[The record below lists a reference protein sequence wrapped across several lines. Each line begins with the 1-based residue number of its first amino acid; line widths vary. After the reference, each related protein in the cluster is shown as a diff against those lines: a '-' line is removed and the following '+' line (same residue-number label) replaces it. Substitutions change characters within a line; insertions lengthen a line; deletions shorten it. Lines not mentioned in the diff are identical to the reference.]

1 MSLRADF
8 FGDLQKDELLY
19 EAHRQINVPPL
30 REAQLHEVVSRPAAL
45 LGVRF
50 ETDHLAADIS
60 RRAAEES
67 SKDAGA
73 LPLLSYLLDDMW
85 KCKDPKWDGVLRL
98 PAPAIELGRV
108 LVDRANAFMAEHP
121 GADEKLRRIFTLKL
135 ATVREDGEPT
145 RRRAFR
151 LEFSDDEWRLVSEL
165 ADNPNRLLI
174 TAIADNPAT
183 PVPDT
188 ACWGASV
195 MTAAAE
201 TYAEVA
207 HEAIFRR
214 WDKLREWIAAEREF
228 LAWRTGLEHA
238 HRAWAATPDASKHDA
253 LLMGVALAQA
263 QSWLAK
269 RAEDLPAPERE
280 FITQSVAREK
290 KAQTRA
296 RRVRSLIYV
305 LLVGVIAVLVERT
318 NQSYI
323 AAQWR
328 WWWTGRPFVA
338 ANIWPYAL
346 KPAAEL
352 ALKPEDT
359 FRECSAEQGKDYCP
373 LMVVLPAGSFI
384 MGSPATEQGH
394 QPSEEPQHQV
404 TIAKLFAVSKFALTF
419 DEWDTCVNYGD
430 CPQGVADSGWGH
442 GQQPVINVTW
452 DDAQHYVAWLSKM
465 TGKTYRLLTESEY
478 EYAARAGATT
488 TYPWGDD
495 IGIGNSNCKGCGSR
509 WDNTQTA
516 PVGSFAANAFG
527 LFDMVGNVWGWV
539 EDCVNNNYDSAP
551 TDGSAWIER
560 GDCKNR
566 IVRGGSWNN
575 TPANLR
581 CATRVGISPGF
592 RDNLLGFR
600 VARTIIP

>member
-1 MSLRADF
+1 MLALKPGTEPVRALVEPFLRTWQFDAADPRRAELLESWAQKLVGGTVCLRDLLDATELRYRDELHQPEPPAFLLYIDQGEELYVRAEPRQRQRFSQVLAECLGDPRLRALMSLRADF

-19 EAHRQINVPPL
+19 DAHRQINVPPL

-45 LGVRF
+45 LGARF
-50 ETDHLAADIS
+50 ESDHLADDIS

-98 PAPAIELGRV
+98 SAPAIELGRV
-108 LVDRANAFMAEHP
+108 LADRANAFMAEHP
-121 GADEKLRRIFTLKL
+121 GTDEKLRRIFTLKL

-165 ADNPNRLLI
+165 ADNPNRLLV
-174 TAIADNPAT
+174 TAIADNTAT
-183 PVPDT
+183 HASET
-188 ACWGASV
+188 ACSGASI
-195 MTAAAE
+195 MTAVGE

-214 WDKLREWIAAEREF
+214 WDKLGKWIAAEREF
-228 LAWRTGLEHA
+228 LAWRSGLEHA
-238 HRAWAATPDASKHDA
+238 HQTWAATPDASKHDA

-280 FITQSVAREK
+280 FITQSIAREK

-296 RRVRSLIYV
+296 RRVRSLVYV

-338 ANIWPYAL
+338 AKLGLTCLY
-346 KPAAEL
+346 
-352 ALKPEDT
+352 
-359 FRECSAEQGKDYCP
+359 RERS
-373 LMVVLPAGSFI
+373 LRL
-384 MGSPATEQGH
+384 SPGT
-394 QPSEEPQHQV
+394 PS
-404 TIAKLFAVSKFALTF
+404 
-419 DEWDTCVNYGD
+419 
-430 CPQGVADSGWGH
+430 
-442 GQQPVINVTW
+442 
-452 DDAQHYVAWLSKM
+452 
-465 TGKTYRLLTESEY
+465 
-478 EYAARAGATT
+478 
-488 TYPWGDD
+488 
-495 IGIGNSNCKGCGSR
+495 
-509 WDNTQTA
+509 
-516 PVGSFAANAFG
+516 
-527 LFDMVGNVWGWV
+527 GNV
-539 EDCVNNNYDSAP
+539 
-551 TDGSAWIER
+551 
-560 GDCKNR
+560 
-566 IVRGGSWNN
+566 
-575 TPANLR
+575 
-581 CATRVGISPGF
+581 
-592 RDNLLGFR
+592 
-600 VARTIIP
+600 